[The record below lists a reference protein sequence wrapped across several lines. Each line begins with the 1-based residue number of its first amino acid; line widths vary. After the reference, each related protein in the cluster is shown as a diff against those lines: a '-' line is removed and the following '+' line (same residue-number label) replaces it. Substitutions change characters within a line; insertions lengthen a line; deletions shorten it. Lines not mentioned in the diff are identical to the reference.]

1 LQLSVIAC
9 TRVQE
14 RSKCGAP
21 SRVRL
26 WVILVLEAK
35 KEKGLTF
42 EAIVNKIGKP
52 KVWTAAAL
60 FVTYE
65 GKFLPYQG

>member
-1 LQLSVIAC
+1 M
-9 TRVQE
+9 
-14 RSKCGAP
+14 
-21 SRVRL
+21 RL